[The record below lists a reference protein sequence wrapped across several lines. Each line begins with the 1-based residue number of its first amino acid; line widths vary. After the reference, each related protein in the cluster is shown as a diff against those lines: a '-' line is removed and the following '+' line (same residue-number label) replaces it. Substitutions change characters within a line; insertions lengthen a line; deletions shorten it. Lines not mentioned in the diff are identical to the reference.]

1 MSVRKRKWK
10 TSLGVEREAW
20 VVDYTDQHG
29 KRLLKT
35 FEKKKPADAFA
46 ASSRVEVI
54 EGTHVADSAS
64 VTVQEAGDVWIKG
77 LELSEPPLERTSLE
91 QYQQH
96 LELHIAPFI
105 GRLKLSKL
113 NVPTVRSFADRLR
126 EEGRSG
132 VMVRYVVRTLG
143 TLLSDAQER
152 GLLFRNPVSEMRGRR
167 KGRKRKADG
176 QDRRGRKLEVVL
188 TSRHPKRP
196 SGSFSPRPGDGVPS

>member
-64 VTVQEAGDVWIKG
+64 VTVKRLATFG
-77 LELSEPPLERTSLE
+77 LRDLNYLS
-91 QYQQH
+91 
-96 LELHIAPFI
+96 
-105 GRLKLSKL
+105 
-113 NVPTVRSFADRLR
+113 
-126 EEGRSG
+126 
-132 VMVRYVVRTLG
+132 
-143 TLLSDAQER
+143 
-152 GLLFRNPVSEMRGRR
+152 
-167 KGRKRKADG
+167 
-176 QDRRGRKLEVVL
+176 
-188 TSRHPKRP
+188 HP
-196 SGSFSPRPGDGVPS
+196 